1 MTEASAVIAAIT
13 SLKNDKEPANKIEE
27 MYYELMVLRKHN
39 AQLQKVIDDLEKMQ
53 GISYK
58 DFIKELTDN
67 LK

>member
-1 MTEASAVIAAIT
+1 MKEADAVIAAIEALQGDAVAA
-13 SLKNDKEPANKIEE
+13 SKILE
-27 MYYELMVLRKHN
+27 MYYELMILRKHN
-39 AQLQKVIDDLEKMQ
+39 AKLQKVIDDLEKME